1 MTRKTVRDAE
11 LTTVEPDIEDDILDF
26 DTDFAKDGGEAL
38 GRLLRSHKFQTLV
51 HSDKSDDSVEM
62 LWTISQFIET
72 TLTPEG
78 AEKLFAKYDDI
89 IDAFN
94 YLSKK
99 VSTLTASD
107 TED

>member
-1 MTRKTVRDAE
+1 
-11 LTTVEPDIEDDILDF
+11 
-26 DTDFAKDGGEAL
+26 
-38 GRLLRSHKFQTLV
+38 
-51 HSDKSDDSVEM
+51 M
-62 LWTISQFIET
+62 LWTISKFIET

-78 AEKLFAKYDDI
+78 AEKLFSKYDDI

-107 TED
+107 TDD

>member
-1 MTRKTVRDAE
+1 MTRKTVKDTE
-11 LTTVEPDIEDDILDF
+11 PTTVETDEDILDF

-38 GRLLRSHKFQTLV
+38 GKLLRSHRFQTLV
-51 HSDKSDDSVEM
+51 HSDKGDDSVEM
-62 LWTISQFIET
+62 LWTINQFIET
-72 TLTPEG
+72 TLTTEG
-78 AEKLFAKYDDI
+78 AEKLFSKYDDVI
-89 IDAFN
+89 EAFN

>member
-1 MTRKTVRDAE
+1 MARKTTNPA
-11 LTTVEPDIEDDILDF
+11 TIEETDEDILDF
-26 DTDFAKDGGEAL
+26 ETDFAKDGGEAL

-51 HSDKSDDSVEM
+51 HSDKGDDSVEM
-62 LWTISQFIET
+62 LWTISKFIET

-107 TED
+107 TDD

>member
-1 MTRKTVRDAE
+1 
-11 LTTVEPDIEDDILDF
+11 
-26 DTDFAKDGGEAL
+26 
-38 GRLLRSHKFQTLV
+38 
-51 HSDKSDDSVEM
+51 M

-107 TED
+107 TDD

>member
-1 MTRKTVRDAE
+1 MTRKTVKDTE
-11 LTTVEPDIEDDILDF
+11 QTTVEPDEDILDF

-38 GRLLRSHKFQTLV
+38 GKLLRSHRFQTLV
-51 HSDKSDDSVEM
+51 HSDKGDDSVEM
-62 LWTISQFIET
+62 LWTINQFIET

-78 AEKLFAKYDDI
+78 AEKLFAKYDDVI
-89 IDAFN
+89 EAFN

-107 TED
+107 MDD